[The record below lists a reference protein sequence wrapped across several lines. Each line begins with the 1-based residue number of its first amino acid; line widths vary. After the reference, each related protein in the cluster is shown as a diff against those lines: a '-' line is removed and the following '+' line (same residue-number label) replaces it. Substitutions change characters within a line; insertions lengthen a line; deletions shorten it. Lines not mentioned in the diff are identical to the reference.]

1 MVAGLRR
8 ALRQARRHAVAGES
22 VFDLINTLLLITVGL
37 VIVVPVLNVI
47 ASSLSS
53 SDHVLAGDVTIYPRG
68 FTLVSYERIFRY
80 KLVLSGFLNSLFY
93 VVAGTTLNLM
103 LTMFLAYPLS
113 RKDLR
118 GLAVIG
124 IFVLIP
130 MFFRGGIVPTFLL
143 VNSLG
148 LVNTRW
154 AVILPAGLSIWNT
167 IVARTYFANLPRE
180 LTEASEID
188 GCSDFRFFAQIVLPL
203 SRPILAVLV
212 LWYAIDHWNSYF
224 NALLYLFDES
234 LFPLQLVLARILII
248 NESIIAQA
256 MAGGDIDIRTLMAST
271 EILQTLKFALIVVAS
286 VPMMILYPFIQKHF
300 AKGVMIGSIKG

>member
-1 MVAGLRR
+1 M
-8 ALRQARRHAVAGES
+8 
-22 VFDLINTLLLITVGL
+22 
-37 VIVVPVLNVI
+37 
-47 ASSLSS
+47 
-53 SDHVLAGDVTIYPRG
+53 
-68 FTLVSYERIFRY
+68 SYERIFRY

-93 VVAGTTLNLM
+93 VVAGTSLNLM
-103 LTMFLAYPLS
+103 LTVFLAYPLS

-148 LVNTRW
+148 LVNTRP

-271 EILQTLKFALIVVAS
+271 EVLQTLKFALIVVAS

>member
-1 MVAGLRR
+1 M
-8 ALRQARRHAVAGES
+8 
-22 VFDLINTLLLITVGL
+22 
-37 VIVVPVLNVI
+37 
-47 ASSLSS
+47 
-53 SDHVLAGDVTIYPRG
+53 
-68 FTLVSYERIFRY
+68 
-80 KLVLSGFLNSLFY
+80 
-93 VVAGTTLNLM
+93 VAGTTLNLM
-103 LTMFLAYPLS
+103 LTVFLAYPLS

-212 LWYAIDHWNSYF
+212 LCT
-224 NALLYLFDES
+224 
-234 LFPLQLVLARILII
+234 P
-248 NESIIAQA
+248 
-256 MAGGDIDIRTLMAST
+256 ST
-271 EILQTLKFALIVVAS
+271 TGIPTS
-286 VPMMILYPFIQKHF
+286 TPCCTSSTSRCSRCSSCWR
-300 AKGVMIGSIKG
+300 GS

>member
-1 MVAGLRR
+1 MIGE
-8 ALRQARRHAVAGES
+8 AGEPAQLQVDHGAS
-22 VFDLINTLLLITVGL
+22 RHQVVVL
-37 VIVVPVLNVI
+37 VR
-47 ASSLSS
+47 
-53 SDHVLAGDVTIYPRG
+53 DRHH
-68 FTLVSYERIFRY
+68 
-80 KLVLSGFLNSLFY
+80 
-93 VVAGTTLNLM
+93 
-103 LTMFLAYPLS
+103 
-113 RKDLR
+113 
-118 GLAVIG
+118 
-124 IFVLIP
+124 
-130 MFFRGGIVPTFLL
+130 
-143 VNSLG
+143 
-148 LVNTRW
+148 TRW

>member
-1 MVAGLRR
+1 MAGAGDR
-8 ALRQARRHAVAGES
+8 A
-22 VFDLINTLLLITVGL
+22 FDVINTLLLVTVGL
-37 VIVVPVLNVI
+37 LIVVPVLNVV
-47 ASSLSS
+47 ASSFSS
-53 SDHVLAGDVTIYPRG
+53 SDHILAGDVTFYPRG
-68 FTLVSYERIFRY
+68 FTLLSYERIFRY

-93 VVAGTTLNLM
+93 VVAGTSLNLV
-103 LTMFLAYPLS
+103 LTVFLAYPLS

-130 MFFRGGIVPTFLL
+130 LFFRGGIVPTFLV

-188 GCSDFRFFAQIVLPL
+188 GCSDFRFLASVVLPL

-212 LWYAIDHWNSYF
+212 LWYAIEHWNTYF

-234 LFPLQLVLARILII
+234 KFPLQLVLARILII

-256 MAGGDIDIRTLMAST
+256 MAGGAIDIRTLMEST

-286 VPMMILYPFIQKHF
+286 VPMVILYPFIQKHF

>member
-1 MVAGLRR
+1 MVAGTRR
-8 ALRQARRHAVAGES
+8 IVRSDGAGDRA
-22 VFDLINTLLLITVGL
+22 FDVLNTLLLVTIGL
-37 VIVVPVLNVI
+37 AIVIPVLNVV
-47 ASSLSS
+47 ASSFSS
-53 SDHVLAGDVTIYPRG
+53 SDHILAGDVTVYPRG
-68 FTLVSYERIFRY
+68 FTLLSYERIFRY

-93 VVAGTTLNLM
+93 VTAGTSLNLV
-103 LTMFLAYPLS
+103 LTVFLAYPLS

-130 MFFRGGIVPTFLL
+130 MFFRGGIVPTFLV

-148 LVNTRW
+148 LVNSRW

-167 IVARTYFANLPRE
+167 IVARTYFANLPQE

-188 GCSDFRFFAQIVLPL
+188 GCSDLRFLAQVVLPL

-212 LWYAIDHWNSYF
+212 LWYAIDHWNTYF

-234 LFPLQLVLARILII
+234 KFPLQLVLARILII

-256 MAGGDIDIRTLMAST
+256 MAGGDIDIRTLMEST